1 MRQEYRDTKLQIAK
15 IAVALKG
22 TTTFNELMQMDFDTR
37 TSLVSALNERIEAE
51 NKAMSKH

>member
-22 TTTFNELMQMDFDTR
+22 TTTFNELMQMDLDTR